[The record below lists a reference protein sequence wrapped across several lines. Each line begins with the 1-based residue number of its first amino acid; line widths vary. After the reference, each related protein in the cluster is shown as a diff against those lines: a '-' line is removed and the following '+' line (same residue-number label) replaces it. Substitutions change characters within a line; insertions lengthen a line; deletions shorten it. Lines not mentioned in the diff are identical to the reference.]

1 MFSLFI
7 RGAHSLPAQCVTLL
21 PLYLLVLAV
30 VKGTCLPSKGHD
42 LLGEAI

>member
-21 PLYLLVLAV
+21 PLYLPRLAI
-30 VKGTCLPSKGHD
+30 VKGTCLPNKGHD
-42 LLGEAI
+42 LLGKAI